1 MKRFKCIFFNFATFI
16 FILFCICISVSL
28 ANVFY
33 IHIYIYIYILCQFDI
48 LSLLFEILLF
58 AYVLVIAIKV
68 DEELL
73 PVWLSRPLG
82 KNTLTLLS
90 IVSIAH
96 RANKVHHL
104 LVRGSEGFFA
114 PGQLLWGLRAM
125 FSKSVSQ
132 LRVKGF
138 IRVLTVASWNSEI
151 RGPCTRV
158 EVTEGSQLSPH
169 ILISSPFPTL
179 PLVPQLITPHRSFKI
194 LFQA

>member
-1 MKRFKCIFFNFATFI
+1 MYLYICFASKC
-16 FILFCICISVSL
+16 LLYS
-28 ANVFY
+28 Y
-33 IHIYIYIYILCQFDI
+33 IYIYIYILCQFDI

-138 IRVLTVASWNSEI
+138 IRVLTVASWNSKI